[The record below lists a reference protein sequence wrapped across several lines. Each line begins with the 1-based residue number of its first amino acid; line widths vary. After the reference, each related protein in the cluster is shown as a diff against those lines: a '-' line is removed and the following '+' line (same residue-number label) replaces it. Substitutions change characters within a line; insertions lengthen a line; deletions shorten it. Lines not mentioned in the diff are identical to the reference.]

1 MILDQWALQ
10 VSSEED
16 LKVQALEVGQRVIF
30 LLLPPLQEWIF
41 VVHPNTNY
49 V

>member
-1 MILDQWALQ
+1 MILDQRALQ

-30 LLLPPLQEWIF
+30 LLPPLQEWIF